1 MRRIPIGWSVSAAA
15 LGCVLILFAG
25 GPEKGIQGWEPLN
38 DQLEQAIAANHPEG
52 KATAAGGAGTR
63 TEASPGKAGSGGQT
77 LEAKAATEGAPVVA
91 AQSSKSE
98 APAGKA
104 APPQADADLAPPPAE
119 ASSGEAQ
126 AGLNPVT
133 AVTPAEASSGEA
145 QAGLNPVTAVTPAE
159 AAPPTASPSSQP
171 ATGVSSGLIN
181 VNTADAAGLMELPG
195 IGQAKAKAIIDYRN
209 QHGAFR
215 SVADLMNVKGIG
227 PKMLEKMKPYVE
239 L

>member
-1 MRRIPIGWSVSAAA
+1 MRRIPVGWSVSAAA

-25 GPEKGIQGWEPLN
+25 GPEKGIQGWQPLN

-52 KATAAGGAGTR
+52 EVLPAGDTGTR
-63 TEASPGKAGSGGQT
+63 TEASPGEAGSGVQA
-77 LEAKAATEGAPVVA
+77 LEAKAVSEGAPVA
-91 AQSSKSE
+91 AQSSKNEAHSEGE
-98 APAGKA
+98 APA
-104 APPQADADLAPPPAE
+104 QADADAATPPAAASSGAPPAGLGTEAAAPPAE
-119 ASSGEAQ
+119 AATPTESSSSLPA
-126 AGLNPVT
+126 AG
-133 AVTPAEASSGEA
+133 GR
-145 QAGLNPVTAVTPAE
+145 
-159 AAPPTASPSSQP
+159 
-171 ATGVSSGLIN
+171 SGLIN

>member
-1 MRRIPIGWSVSAAA
+1 MRRIPVGWSVSAAA

-25 GPEKGIQGWEPLN
+25 GPEKGIQGWQPLN

-52 KATAAGGAGTR
+52 EAPPAGGAGTR
-63 TEASPGKAGSGGQT
+63 TEASRGEAGSGGQA
-77 LEAKAATEGAPVVA
+77 LETKAATEGAPVA
-91 AQSSKSE
+91 AQSSKNEAHSEGE
-98 APAGKA
+98 APA
-104 APPQADADLAPPPAE
+104 QADADAATPPAA
-119 ASSGEAQ
+119 ASSGAPP
-126 AGLNPVT
+126 AGLGT
-133 AVTPAEASSGEA
+133 
-145 QAGLNPVTAVTPAE
+145 E
-159 AAPPTASPSSQP
+159 AATPTESSSSLP
-171 ATGVSSGLIN
+171 AAGARSGLIN

>member
-38 DQLEQAIAANHPEG
+38 DQLEQAITANHPEG
-52 KATAAGGAGTR
+52 KATPAGGAGTR
-63 TEASPGKAGSGGQT
+63 TEASPGKAGPDGQT
-77 LEAKAATEGAPVVA
+77 LEAKAATEGAPVA

-104 APPQADADLAPPPAE
+104 VPPQANADLALPPAE

-133 AVTPAEASSGEA
+133 AVTP
-145 QAGLNPVTAVTPAE
+145 VE
-159 AAPPTASPSSQP
+159 AAPPTESPSSQP

>member
-1 MRRIPIGWSVSAAA
+1 MRRIPVGWSVSAAA

-25 GPEKGIQGWEPLN
+25 GPEKGIQGWQPLN

-52 KATAAGGAGTR
+52 EAPPAGGAGTR
-63 TEASPGKAGSGGQT
+63 TAASPDEAGSGGQA
-77 LEAKAATEGAPVVA
+77 LEAKGVSEGAPAA
-91 AQSSKSE
+91 AQSSKNE
-98 APAGKA
+98 AHAGGEA
-104 APPQADADLAPPPAE
+104 SAQADADAATPPAAAFSGEPPEGLGPVAAGPPAE
-119 ASSGEAQ
+119 ASSPTESSSPQTA
-126 AGLNPVT
+126 AG
-133 AVTPAEASSGEA
+133 AR
-145 QAGLNPVTAVTPAE
+145 
-159 AAPPTASPSSQP
+159 
-171 ATGVSSGLIN
+171 SGLIN

>member
-1 MRRIPIGWSVSAAA
+1 MRRIPVGWSVSAAA

-25 GPEKGIQGWEPLN
+25 GPEKGIQGWQPLN

-52 KATAAGGAGTR
+52 EAPPAGGAGTR
-63 TEASPGKAGSGGQT
+63 TEASRGEAGSGGQA
-77 LEAKAATEGAPVVA
+77 LEAKAATEGAPVA
-91 AQSSKSE
+91 AQSSKNEAHSGGE
-98 APAGKA
+98 APA
-104 APPQADADLAPPPAE
+104 QADADAATPPAAASSGAPPAGLGTEAAAPPAE
-119 ASSGEAQ
+119 AATPTESSASLPA
-126 AGLNPVT
+126 AG
-133 AVTPAEASSGEA
+133 AR
-145 QAGLNPVTAVTPAE
+145 
-159 AAPPTASPSSQP
+159 
-171 ATGVSSGLIN
+171 SGLIN

>member
-77 LEAKAATEGAPVVA
+77 LEAKAATEGAPVA

-104 APPQADADLAPPPAE
+104 APPQADADLPQADADLAPP
-119 ASSGEAQ
+119 
-126 AGLNPVT
+126 
-133 AVTPAEASSGEA
+133 PAEASSGEA